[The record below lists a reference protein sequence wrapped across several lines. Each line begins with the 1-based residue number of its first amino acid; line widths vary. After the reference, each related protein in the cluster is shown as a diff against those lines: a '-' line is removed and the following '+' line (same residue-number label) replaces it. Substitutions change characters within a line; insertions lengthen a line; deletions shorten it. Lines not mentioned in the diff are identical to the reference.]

1 LVISFLFKESKIKQK
16 KFSTKKHLA
25 GLRIT
30 LNCPVNCPYLQ
41 IFTNTGNCICELG
54 LRAPSITDMYQHL
67 FKEEEN
73 EKQ

>member
-1 LVISFLFKESKIKQK
+1 MKE
-16 KFSTKKHLA
+16 FSTKEHLA

-30 LNCPVNCPYLQ
+30 LNCPVNCPWLR
-41 IFTNTGNCICELG
+41 ISKDTGNCWCELG

-67 FKEEEN
+67 FEEEQN